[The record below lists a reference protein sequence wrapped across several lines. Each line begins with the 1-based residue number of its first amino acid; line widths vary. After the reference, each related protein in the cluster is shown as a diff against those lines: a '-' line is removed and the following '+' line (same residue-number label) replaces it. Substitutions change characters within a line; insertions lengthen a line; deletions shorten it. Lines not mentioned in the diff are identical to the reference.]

1 MFLSTENPPN
11 DPLSSTSNFLHLTT
25 SSDELGQSH
34 LPNFSIRDYAYSN
47 RKRNIKNNW
56 PFSTKSLHLFATH
69 GVTDPLPPFQRF
81 STLSNQFET
90 TASSSSGRQ
99 IAPHVHELAKLKL
112 NQTIAAETRKGVCSQ
127 SRIVENGLFTTS
139 TNVSKSKVEIAVAS
153 TSNSKNNNHS
163 RKSGSR
169 GTMVKSKEDSCVG
182 VSTTTSESTM
192 ASKTCCPIC
201 KTFSSASNTTLNA
214 HIDQCLSADLPQPPV
229 NHSKPNKPR
238 VDQCL
243 SVDLAKPQVSSSKPN
258 KARVNKPRT
267 KVKTMVDIYA
277 SAKGCTLEDLD
288 RRNGTNWVSILSCTN
303 RVVAADKSSEVSKK
317 RKVSSPVGVGPV
329 YIDAKGQK
337 LRILS
342 EFSEKKK
349 KTSSTTT
356 PSLRDQQEDC
366 SSEKKCLSQGNK
378 ENSKVS
384 RKRGRGKKQHKFLK
398 LTNHKDNAS
407 EIPECGSGF
416 AGEGRSTG
424 RRRIYNQRML
434 SKRGLVPK
442 KLNVKEKGHKFYA
455 LRRDQP
461 SENDDDDSWSERDP
475 LALKDTEL
483 NQKLRSEVAGRS
495 NKTLFGN
502 KRAQSRSFQVQM
514 SEKEKDS
521 LERVHRNTL
530 RFKKSVAS
538 IQEDAIKVS
547 DASPR
552 PSSMRKLSPL
562 YVANTWRRLPM
573 HAELKKARLD
583 FSEREDEEEET
594 GKWESEMNQE
604 REMSD
609 DDDYVSG
616 DKGET
621 NEVLLRSNLSSSGY
635 DDYSDDDD
643 EESSEEE
650 EDDDNNKRANALDK
664 TDDDTGAE
672 FYQSDTTPSIE
683 IIPSERAMY
692 YPEEVED
699 MIYGQGG
706 CKEDVRFGS
715 EVGGHGSLFVEVDTI
730 PIPGPPG
737 SFLPSPRDM
746 GFDENLGNSS
756 VITSQVQSSMDQL
769 DRNSSESPV
778 SAVSNFAA
786 ARLSFPAELSSSF
799 RENLSLDIPTSS
811 SYSTTPMSFCAI
823 AEAEPNAIDKT
834 TAPSRFRNSD
844 HESCCCQR
852 KERISE
858 CITLN
863 HHQASHLLQRRAAA
877 SSSSMAMDLTKSITC
892 MDPNH
897 PFEQSPYMIQQDF
910 DLQSKFSSRTS
921 LSGAVPPS
929 PNPVLR
935 LMGKDLMVMN
945 QGEGAGLEASGSRV
959 TPAPQVLDPP
969 TGLYFNTGL
978 YLRNSFESTHQPQ
991 TPKAQASAPRSNFDQ
1006 VRYFSPS

>member
-11 DPLSSTSNFLHLTT
+11 DPLSSSSNFLHLTT

-47 RKRNIKNNW
+47 RKRNINNNW

-69 GVTDPLPPFQRF
+69 GVTDPLPPFQKL
-81 STLSNQFET
+81 STVSNQFET
-90 TASSSSGRQ
+90 TATSPSGKQ
-99 IAPHVHELAKLKL
+99 IAPHVHRGRDLAQLKL
-112 NQTIAAETRKGVCSQ
+112 NQTRKGVCNQ
-127 SRIVENGLFTTS
+127 PKILENGLFTRTS
-139 TNVSKSKVEIAVAS
+139 TKSSKVDQIVVAS
-153 TSNSKNNNHS
+153 TNNSKNNHS
-163 RKSGSR
+163 RK
-169 GTMVKSKEDSCVG
+169 MVKSKEDSCV
-182 VSTTTSESTM
+182 TTSESTM
-192 ASKTCCPIC
+192 ASKTCPIC
-201 KTFSSASNTTLNA
+201 RTFSSASNTTLNA
-214 HIDQCLSADLPQPPV
+214 HIDQCLSVDLPSPPV
-229 NHSKPNKPR
+229 SHSKQNNKPR

-243 SVDLAKPQVSSSKPN
+243 SVDLPKLPPVNHSKPS

-267 KVKTMVDIYA
+267 KVKTMADIYA

-288 RRNGTNWVSILSCTN
+288 KRNGTNWVSILSYTS
-303 RVVAADKSSEVSKK
+303 RVVADKSSEVSKK

-349 KTSSTTT
+349 TSFTTT
-356 PSLRDQQEDC
+356 PKLREQQEDC
-366 SSEKKCLSQGNK
+366 SSEKKCLSQGGK

-384 RKRGRGKKQHKFLK
+384 RKRGRGKKQHKSLK
-398 LTNHKDNAS
+398 LTNHKANAS
-407 EIPECGSGF
+407 EQIPESESGF

-434 SKRGLVPK
+434 AKRGLTPK
-442 KLNVKEKGHKFYA
+442 KLSVKEKGHKFYA
-455 LRRDQP
+455 LRDQP
-461 SENDDDDSWSERDP
+461 SENDDDDDDSWSERDP
-475 LALKDTEL
+475 VVMKGTDK
-483 NQKLRSEVAGRS
+483 QKLRSEVAGK

-502 KRAQSRSFQVQM
+502 KRAQSRSFRVQM

-521 LERVHRNTL
+521 LEGVQRNTL
-530 RFKKSVAS
+530 RLKKNVAS

-552 PSSMRKLSPL
+552 ASSMRKLSPL
-562 YVANTWRRLPM
+562 YVANSWRRLSLP
-573 HAELKKARLD
+573 AELKKARFD
-583 FSEREDEEEET
+583 FSDEEET

-604 REMSD
+604 REISD

-616 DKGET
+616 DNGER
-621 NEVLLRSNLSSSGY
+621 NEEVLLRSNLSSSGY
-635 DDYSDDDD
+635 DDYSDDDE

-650 EDDDNNKRANALDK
+650 ADDNNNETANALDK
-664 TDDDTGAE
+664 TDDDTGAD
-672 FYQSDTTPSIE
+672 FYQSDTE

-692 YPEEVED
+692 YTEEVGD
-699 MIYGQGG
+699 MVYGQGP
-706 CKEDVRFGS
+706 CKEDVRFDT

-756 VITSQVQSSMDQL
+756 VITSQVQSSMDHL

-786 ARLSFPAELSSSF
+786 GRMSFPAELSSSSF
-799 RENLSLDIPTSS
+799 RENLSLDIPSS
-811 SYSTTPMSFCAI
+811 SYSTTPMSFCGI
-823 AEAEPNAIDKT
+823 AEAEP

-852 KERISE
+852 KERNFE
-858 CITLN
+858 CVTLN
-863 HHQASHLLQRRAAA
+863 HHQASHLLQRRAA
-877 SSSSMAMDLTKSITC
+877 SSSSMAMNLTKTNTC
-892 MDPNH
+892 MDPTH
-897 PFEQSPYMIQQDF
+897 PFEQSPSYMIQQDL
-910 DLQSKFSSRTS
+910 DLQSKFSSRAS
-921 LSGAVPPS
+921 LNGTVPPS

-945 QGEGAGLEASGSRV
+945 QGEEASGSWV
-959 TPAPQVLDPP
+959 MTPTPQLLDPP
-969 TGLYFNTGL
+969 TGLYFNTSL
-978 YLRNSFESTHQPQ
+978 YLSNGFDSTHQPQ
-991 TPKAQASAPRSNFDQ
+991 TPKAQQAHTQASATRNNFDQ